1 VRISGFNLAELN
13 QRWRQRRLTVIIAVA
28 FIFVSAVN
36 FEQGRVIDAQRSLI
50 RLLSG
55 DSTELAFRKIH
66 DNLQR
71 R

>member
-1 VRISGFNLAELN
+1 VRISGFNLSQL
-13 QRWRQRRLTVIIAVA
+13 RDHFRQRGLTVIIGIA

-36 FEQGRVIDAQRSLI
+36 FEQGRVIDAQRTLI

-55 DSTELAFRKIH
+55 DSTELAVRKMH
-66 DNLQR
+66 DNMQR

>member
-1 VRISGFNLAELN
+1 
-13 QRWRQRRLTVIIAVA
+13 LTVIIAVA